1 MMDSPGYKHNWID
14 KRCIICYNICMV
26 ETPQFPPDPESK
38 DDKFLAGLRRQVLW
52 ANNGQQALQ
61 GDETSQLLIKEA
73 TPPDSGAPN
82 PKLLGMLL
90 EREELIDQMAD
101 RQVDPTSA
109 QDQLSALQQD
119 IYSVKSE
126 SGIPVVDTPNLPL
139 DNDN

>member
-1 MMDSPGYKHNWID
+1 
-14 KRCIICYNICMV
+14 MV
-26 ETPQFPPDPESK
+26 ETPQFPPDPEAK
-38 DDKFLAGLRRQVLW
+38 DDKFLAQLRRELLW
-52 ANNGQQALQ
+52 ADNGQQALQ
-61 GDETSQLLIKEA
+61 SDDTSPLLINEA
-73 TPPDSGAPN
+73 TPPDSDTPN

-119 IYSVKSE
+119 IYTVKSV
-126 SGIPVVDTPNLPL
+126 SGMPVVDMPNLPL